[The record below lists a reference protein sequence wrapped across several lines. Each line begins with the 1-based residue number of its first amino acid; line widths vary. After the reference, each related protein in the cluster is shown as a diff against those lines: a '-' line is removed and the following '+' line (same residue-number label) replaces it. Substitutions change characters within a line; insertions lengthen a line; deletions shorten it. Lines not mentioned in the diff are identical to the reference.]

1 MNATAPAAEPVTLDP
16 VYLLRDE
23 IAQSYSPANG
33 FERML
38 LLAAAQS
45 WLRYQEALNFERR
58 VYEKTDPLELFSQSI
73 DKFKTVLRYVAE
85 CERAWRRSLAELRS
99 TIRARGR
106 QTLAS
111 PNARRGTPRSS
122 ALSPD
127 LQNEPNPAP
136 QAGAIGPPVQNEPNP
151 APQTACPQPPPPPV
165 PIHGH
170 LKQEPDPVRRGL
182 GLVLD
187 AGPEQAQNEPNRD
200 LSSPGRFGPRRG

>member
-1 MNATAPAAEPVTLDP
+1 MKVGTDMNAIAPAAEPVTLDP

-23 IAQSYSPANG
+23 IAQSYPPANG

-38 LLAAAQS
+38 VLAAAQA

-99 TIRARGR
+99 TIRARAR

-111 PNARRGTPRSS
+111 PYAPHAASRRPPS
-122 ALSPD
+122 D
-127 LQNEPNPAP
+127 LQNEPNPALP
-136 QAGAIGPPVQNEPNP
+136 AGAISCGVQNEPNSATP
-151 APQTACPQPPPPPV
+151 GFGPV
-165 PIHGH
+165 PEA
-170 LKQEPDPVRRGL
+170 KP
-182 GLVLD
+182 
-187 AGPEQAQNEPNRD
+187 PELPNEPNHN
-200 LSSPGRFGPRRG
+200 PGSLCQTSGPPAGR